1 VDSYDIVLNCIGYGA
16 KEVCNDNLLHAIR
29 GQMIR
34 VRAPWIK
41 HFYYTDDDCYMIP
54 K

>member
-1 VDSYDIVLNCIGYGA
+1 MGYGA
-16 KEVCNDNLLHAIR
+16 KEVCNDSLIRPIR
-29 GQMIR
+29 GQTIR

-41 HFYYTDDDCYMIP
+41 HFYYTNDDCYMIP